1 HPNRAVWDFLEQF
14 VSKYDGA
21 MFSSPGFSRQFP
33 IPQYLFY
40 PAIDPLSEKNCEL
53 EQEFIAQVLMRY
65 GIDPQRT
72 ILTQISRFDR
82 LKDPVGVIRAYRI
95 VKRYFDCQL
104 VLAGG
109 SAFDD
114 PEGAVVLME
123 VWREAYGDP
132 EIIVLV
138 LLAWAPLV

>member
-1 HPNRAVWDFLEQF
+1 MRCTALRIIQVPRI
-14 VSKYDGA
+14 S
-21 MFSSPGFSRQFP
+21 MFSSPEFARQLP

-40 PAIDPLSEKNCEL
+40 PAIDPLSEKNCDLDADFVARVL
-53 EQEFIAQVLMRY
+53 EHY
-65 GIDPQRT
+65 NIDPHRP

-109 SAFDD
+109 SASDD
-114 PEGAVVLME
+114 P
-123 VWREAYGDP
+123 
-132 EIIVLV
+132 
-138 LLAWAPLV
+138 